1 MYIKCI
7 TRIILSIII
16 YVTKNWGWL
25 EFSKFSQHNG
35 KLPLPRW
42 KQVNYPVIPIYAHRA
57 VYNFPKTGPTPGDC
71 TVKSAT
77 AAGVTFVSWRN
88 LHVYGINTTLPDSSM
103 CWTTPQTFP
112 PINPFVL
119 EATLSWFPT
128 DLNQL

>member
-42 KQVNYPVIPIYAHRA
+42 KHGNCLVITIYDI
-57 VYNFPKTGPTPGDC
+57 NSSTP
-71 TVKSAT
+71 SI
-77 AAGVTFVSWRN
+77 FV
-88 LHVYGINTTLPDSSM
+88 HVCMSIGNTNIGL
-103 CWTTPQTFP
+103 
-112 PINPFVL
+112 
-119 EATLSWFPT
+119 
-128 DLNQL
+128 